1 MAELLGIA
9 RKAASRGPMEEIPS
23 VAIAVE
29 SGVDGDFRGRV
40 QKRQVTV
47 LSKDAWNAACAQL
60 GSEIPWTTRRAN
72 LLVDGVSLENTD
84 GMVLRVGEV
93 ELRIT
98 CETGPCHRMEEQYA
112 GLRAAMTPDWR
123 GGVGCTVI
131 VAGTVRLGDKVELVT
146 GS

>member
-1 MAELLGIA
+1 MAKVLGIA
-9 RKAASRGPMEEIPS
+9 RKAASRAPMEEIPS
-23 VAIAVE
+23 AAITVE
-29 SGVDGDFRGRV
+29 SGVGGDYCGRV

-84 GMVLRVGEV
+84 GMKLRVGEV

-98 CETGPCHRMEEQYA
+98 GETGPCHRMEEQYA

-123 GGVGCTVI
+123 GGVSCTVM
-131 VAGTVRLGDKVELVT
+131 VAGTVKLGDKVALVNN
-146 GS
+146 

>member
-9 RKAASRGPMEEIPS
+9 RKAASRAPMEEIPS
-23 VAIAVE
+23 VAISIE

-47 LSKDAWNAACAQL
+47 LSKDAWNAVCAQL
-60 GSEIPWTTRRAN
+60 GSEIPWTARRAN
-72 LLVDGVSLENTD
+72 LLVDGVSLENAD
-84 GMVLRVGEV
+84 GMKLRVGEV

-98 CETGPCHRMEEQYA
+98 GEAGPCHRMEEQYA

-131 VAGTVRLGDKVELVT
+131 VAGTVRLGDKVELVKN
-146 GS
+146 